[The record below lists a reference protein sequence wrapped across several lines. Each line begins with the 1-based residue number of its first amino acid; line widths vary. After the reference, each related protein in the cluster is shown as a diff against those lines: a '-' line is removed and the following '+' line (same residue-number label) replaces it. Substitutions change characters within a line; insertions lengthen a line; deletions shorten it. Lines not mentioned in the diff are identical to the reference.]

1 MTEANAVAL
10 KLPPFYK
17 ANPAMWFRQV
27 EAQFTIRNPAITE
40 DNTKFAYLLAALPAD
55 IAELME
61 FAVENATDGDK
72 YTSLKTVLIKQF
84 GLTKA
89 QKAKKLAA
97 FTTLDPSMTPT
108 TLLMHMRPLS
118 SDSTSE
124 EFSYKFKSVMPPG
137 VRTALA
143 GRKFENI
150 AAYTEAA
157 DEVAETI
164 RECTSTSV
172 HAVSRPP
179 KKEKG
184 TDAPGLCF
192 YHARF
197 GSKAQKCRAPC
208 KFATTGNDSAGRQ

>member
-1 MTEANAVAL
+1 M
-10 KLPPFYK
+10 
-17 ANPAMWFRQV
+17 
-27 EAQFTIRNPAITE
+27 EAQFTIRNPATTE

-72 YTSLKTVLIKQF
+72 YTSPKTALIKQF

-150 AAYTEAA
+150 AAYAEAA
-157 DEVAETI
+157 DDVAETI

-172 HAVSRPP
+172 HAVSRSYASTTHASAARHKSAEPHAYSRQR
-179 KKEKG
+179 E
-184 TDAPGLCF
+184 TTRPGASSSR
-192 YHARF
+192 ARQF
-197 GSKAQKCRAPC
+197 FREL
-208 KFATTGNDSAGRQ
+208 TTHHHIT